1 MTRYAIVKEGQKP
14 TKRQIKEIEALKN
27 IEPNPDEEN
36 PELSY
41 EDMERFRLAAIERR
55 KERQKQVLTLRV
67 SAETMRKAKSLGK
80 GYTGILSRLLEMAL
94 NDPDMIEK
102 CL

>member
-1 MTRYAIVKEGQKP
+1 MIKYATVKEGQKP
-14 TKRQIKEIEALKN
+14 SKKQLKELEALEHIEA
-27 IEPNPDEEN
+27 NPDEDI
-36 PELSY
+36 PELTF
-41 EDMERFRLAAIERR
+41 EDMERFRLAALEKR

-67 SAETMRKAKSLGK
+67 SAETMKKAKSLGK

-94 NDPDMIEK
+94 NDPDMIER